1 MRRRSLGVEK
11 SPEIMIIPMIDIVF
25 FLLVFFMISTLYVT
39 REEQIPLSLPQSISS
54 SVKTLEPVTISLTS
68 NKKIYVNQ
76 KEVGK
81 EQLGS
86 SIYTIL
92 QTEPNQAFVVR
103 ASKDMVYQD
112 VVMVLDE
119 LKKQGAT
126 HVSIATERK

>member
-39 REEQIPLSLPQSISS
+39 REEQIPLSLPQSTSS

-68 NKKIYVNQ
+68 DKKLYVNQ
-76 KEVGK
+76 NEISK
-81 EQLGS
+81 EQLGK
-86 SIYTIL
+86 TISGLL
-92 QTEPNQAFVVR
+92 QSEPNQAFVVR
-103 ASKDMVYQD
+103 ASKDVIYQD
-112 VVMVLDE
+112 VVMILDE